1 MNGST
6 QKDVRRMVQRTLE
19 ICEVAAVYTLKLGLR
34 PCAVFDLD
42 ATLITETDR
51 GIEPT
56 LDLVQ
61 RLQQIGVKCYIVTA
75 RTSDNYKYTQQLVN
89 RLAQSY
95 PCLRKMPLFCL
106 PLESVGSS
114 DLMKMSSKKQYDM
127 ISVFKYMT
135 RWGIHTGVGPV
146 ILAMGDQLWDVR
158 YPHGKDVKRDGSD
171 MCFMEFDKHEAQLL
185 SVKLPRGVMKH
196 WRNH

>member
-1 MNGST
+1 
-6 QKDVRRMVQRTLE
+6 
-19 ICEVAAVYTLKLGLR
+19 
-34 PCAVFDLD
+34 
-42 ATLITETDR
+42 
-51 GIEPT
+51 
-56 LDLVQ
+56 
-61 RLQQIGVKCYIVTA
+61 
-75 RTSDNYKYTQQLVN
+75 
-89 RLAQSY
+89 
-95 PCLRKMPLFCL
+95 
-106 PLESVGSS
+106 
-114 DLMKMSSKKQYDM
+114 MKMSSKKQYDM